1 MPTWLLLAKGPAFYF
16 ILVVFVVGLLRLVV
30 LTVWDITAA
39 IRRAGDQR
47 LPYGQIVRQTLSWIF
62 PFQKLHRM
70 RGVYSYASYGF
81 HIAFVLAALFL
92 RNHLDILR
100 DNIGFSWWAISKPIL
115 DVLTL
120 GSIVGAAILLFTRL
134 YRPDSRHLSRL
145 SDYLLLVLLLNIFIS
160 GYVAGRAW
168 NPIPYD
174 GLMLFHTLN
183 GMGLLLVSPFSKV
196 AHCVLYPLIRLGS
209 EVSWHLS
216 PRGGRDVIETLHGPE
231 GRKI

>member
-1 MPTWLLLAKGPAFYF
+1 MPAWLFLAKGPVFYF
-16 ILVVFVVGLLRLVV
+16 ILVVFVAGLLRLFV

-47 LPYGQIVRQTLSWIF
+47 LPYAQIVRQTVSWLF
-62 PFQKLHRM
+62 PFHKLHRM
-70 RGVYSYASYGF
+70 RGIYSYASYLF
-81 HIAFVLAALFL
+81 HVGLLIAALFL

-100 DNIGFSWWAISKPIL
+100 DNVGFSWWAISKPIL

-120 GSIVGAAILLFTRL
+120 TSIVSAAIMLVLRL
-134 YRPDSRHLSRL
+134 YLADSRHLSRL
-145 SDYLLLVLLLNIFIS
+145 SDYLMLILLLNIFIS
-160 GYVAGRAW
+160 GYAAGRAW

-183 GMGLLLVSPFSKV
+183 GMALLLVSPFSKV

-209 EVSWHLS
+209 EVSWRLM
-216 PRGGRDVIETLHGPE
+216 PQGGRDVIERLHGPE